1 MEELTEIERRRPV
14 QPFGLFGGPC
24 VKYNKCMDTII
35 RNVRDIAEADRSAL
49 EHVLGQPLAE
59 NQQIV
64 VRIVDAAPA
73 GKAASDRPSRVEA
86 TDSSTTHLDDWCN
99 VLEGMSEKDLADF
112 DATLSQRPVLS
123 RRTD

>member
-1 MEELTEIERRRPV
+1 
-14 QPFGLFGGPC
+14 
-24 VKYNKCMDTII
+24 MDTII
-35 RNVRDIAEADRSAL
+35 RNVRDIPEADRSAL
-49 EHVLGQPLAE
+49 EHVLGQPLGE

-64 VRIVDAAPA
+64 VRIIDPTPA
-73 GKAASDRPSRVEA
+73 GKEPIARPSKVEA
-86 TDSSTTHLDDWCN
+86 TDSTTTHLDDWCN